1 MTILYTSGNKN
12 LSTVRLVAKAVKE
25 QLHDDKCQPVR
36 RIVLFNSPGVNS
48 TQTRIYREIFGSIPI
63 DDIPLEVE
71 GLGDSQVFTEAFQ
84 LEGLKHLDLTNGQKT
99 TAAQLYLAASL
110 LGLDRIF
117 YLSLKKASNEIPENP
132 LQGHDYTYIKIPR
145 FSSISNLAKLSYF
158 DLIYY
163 LEEIESIFLGISQN
177 GFLFRTKRDLR
188 KAVTT
193 FFKEDSFRSAI
204 SDATIFVENTIALL
218 LVFLR
223 EYPQAKRFS
232 SSHNINFNQKDPLG
246 VISYFFRQYSEYG
259 DGDSNLDLLVAVP
272 GLLSA
277 LRSFRN
283 LSAHSGR
290 VARDFQANEARVTI
304 NMAIECL
311 RCLRSSNAV
320 WELLRIN

>member
-12 LSTVRLVAKAVKE
+12 LSTVRLVAKAVKD
-25 QLHDDKCQPVR
+25 QLQNENDQPVR

-48 TQTRIYREIFGSIPI
+48 TQTQIYRDIFGSVPI
-63 DDIPLEVE
+63 DDILLQVE
-71 GLGDSQVFTEAFQ
+71 GLGDSQVFTEAFR
-84 LEGLKHLDLTNGQKT
+84 LEGLKHIDLTNGQKT

-117 YLSLKKASNEIPENP
+117 YLSLKKASDQLPKNP
-132 LQGHDYTYIKIPR
+132 VLGQDYTYIKIPI
-145 FSSISNLAKLSYF
+145 FSPISSLAKLSYF

-163 LEEIESIFLGISQN
+163 LKEIESIFDGVEQD
-177 GFLFRTKRDLR
+177 GFLSRTKRDLC

-193 FFKEDSFRSAI
+193 FFQEDSFRSAI
-204 SDATIFVENTIALL
+204 SDATTFVENTIIQLL
-218 LVFLR
+218 SFLR
-223 EYPQAKRFS
+223 EYPTAKKFS
-232 SSHNINFNQKDPLG
+232 SSHSIDFRQKDPLG
-246 VISYFFRQYSEYG
+246 AITYFFRQYSEHSGG
-259 DGDSNLDLLVAVP
+259 DLNLDRLVAVP

-290 VARDFQANEARVTI
+290 ISRDFQANEARVTI

-311 RCLRSSNAV
+311 RCLQSSSAV
-320 WELLRIN
+320 WKLFRRV